1 MSTVIATSLL
11 PDSTANDTL
20 TIGGTGDT
28 VVIPGNIIT
37 TNTLQDAGGNTIFAS
52 DGSGTITSTGLPG
65 AMVLLSSQ
73 TVSSAVDSVEFTT
86 AITGAFTDT
95 YVVYIFRYI
104 QIKMTSNAKSIGFQV
119 STDGGNTYATTRTA
133 TVFSAA
139 HNEANSVAR
148 LDNQSAGYGKAS
160 GSTRQYLTKEIKSDA
175 DSSACGELI
184 FYEPTQTRYTK
195 NWYGTGQVGPT
206 SADMADTFYTAGYF
220 NTTSAINALIFF
232 DPEGAST
239 IASGTFKM
247 YGIRKS

>member
-37 TNTLQDAGGNTIFAS
+37 ANTLQDAGGNTIYES
-52 DGSGTITSTGLPG
+52 DGAGNITSNGFPG
-65 AMVLLSSQ
+65 AMVLLASQ

-86 AITGAFTDT
+86 QFTT
-95 YVVYIFRYI
+95 EYVVYIFRYLN
-104 QIKMTSNAKSIGFQV
+104 IKMSIGNKSIGFQV
-119 STDGGNTYATTRTA
+119 STDNGTTWGVTRTA

-139 HNEANSVAR
+139 HAEDNSVAR
-148 LDNQSAGYGKAS
+148 LTNESAGYGKAS
-160 GSTRQYLTKEIKSDA
+160 GNTRQYLTKEINVDSDA
-175 DSSACGELI
+175 SACGELI
-184 FYEPTQTRYTK
+184 MYEPTQTRHTK

-206 SADMADTFYTAGYF
+206 GITGAGMADTFYTGGYF
-220 NTTSAINALIFF
+220 NTTSALSGVQFA
-232 DPEGAST
+232 DPESATT
-239 IASGTFKM
+239 IASGTFKL